1 MTDDRFE
8 LPLFPH
14 SHREPGHD
22 LEDAPLHGGVVTA
35 RAAEPSVLPQ
45 RPAARPRP
53 PEPAGVGSRLAAG
66 VIDLLVHA
74 ALCAVLLGG
83 SSLLGAPVRPQHAVP
98 LAFVILVFSYLYY
111 VVPLAF
117 WGRTPGMAVAGLR
130 ARTLDDK
137 PLSLPQAGKHWLA
150 LLLTAATG
158 GLGTLL
164 ALGGRS
170 LADRL
175 SGTQTLV
182 E

>member
-1 MTDDRFE
+1 MTDNRFE
-8 LPLFPH
+8 LPLFDRP
-14 SHREPGHD
+14 HREPRHD
-22 LEDAPLHGGVVTA
+22 LDDAPLQSAADSRLAVEPPE
-35 RAAEPSVLPQ
+35 RAAGATLALPK
-45 RPAARPRP
+45 
-53 PEPAGVGSRLAAG
+53 PAGVGSRLAAG
-66 VIDLLVHA
+66 IIDLLVHA

-83 SSLLGAPVRPQHAVP
+83 ASLLGAPVGGEHAVP
-98 LAFVILVFSYLYY
+98 LGFVVLVFSYFYY

-130 ARTLDDK
+130 ARTMDDK

-150 LLLTAATG
+150 VLFTAATG
-158 GLGTLL
+158 GLGTLM

-175 SGTQTLV
+175 SGSQTLL

>member
-1 MTDDRFE
+1 
-8 LPLFPH
+8 
-14 SHREPGHD
+14 
-22 LEDAPLHGGVVTA
+22 
-35 RAAEPSVLPQ
+35 
-45 RPAARPRP
+45 
-53 PEPAGVGSRLAAG
+53 VGPRLAAG
-66 VIDLLVHA
+66 IVDLLVHA

-83 SSLLGAPVRPQHAVP
+83 SSLLGAPVGRQHVVP
-98 LAFVILVFSYLYY
+98 LGFVVLVFSYLYY

-150 LLLTAATG
+150 VLLTWATG

-164 ALGGRS
+164 ALSGRS

-175 SGTQTLV
+175 SGSQTLV